1 MTVSVETEGRGVL
14 AIKITGVASAAA
26 GGIGAVQ
33 NPEGVNC
40 VILRTTFYSH
50 VPSTGAANLGV
61 GIAAA
66 ATTKATDI
74 LNDLD
79 AQSMTADT
87 MWNGHVMQNGAK
99 TQISAPALWTK
110 DYYITFTG
118 SASTVGFEGYLF
130 VEYVR
135 AV

>member
-1 MTVSVETEGRGVL
+1 MTVAVETEGRGVL
-14 AIKITGVASAAA
+14 AIKITGVASTDA
-26 GGIGAVQ
+26 GGVGAVA
-33 NPEGVNC
+33 NPEGVNL
-40 VILRTTFYSH
+40 VILRTTFYAH

-61 GIAAA
+61 GVAVN

-79 AQSMTADT
+79 ANTMTADT
-87 MWNGHVMQNGAK
+87 MWNGHAMQNTAK
-99 TQISAPALWTK
+99 TQISAPALWTPTG
-110 DYYITFTG
+110 YITFTG
-118 SASTVGFEGYLF
+118 SATTVGFEGYLF

>member
-1 MTVSVETEGRGVL
+1 MTVAVEQEGRGTL
-14 AIKITGVASAAA
+14 CIKITGVASTSN
-26 GGIGAVQ
+26 GGIGAVK

-50 VPSTGAANLGV
+50 VASPGSANLSVGVSATATGA
-61 GIAAA
+61 
-66 ATTKATDI
+66 ATDI
-74 LNDLD
+74 LNALD
-79 AQSMTADT
+79 ANTMTADT
-87 MWNGHVMQNGAK
+87 MWNGHAMQNTAK
-99 TQISAPALWTK
+99 TQITAPALWTK

>member
-1 MTVSVETEGRGVL
+1 MTVSVETEGRGTL
-14 AIKITGVASAAA
+14 AIKIVGVASAAA
-26 GGIGAVQ
+26 GGIGSVK

-50 VPSTGAANLGV
+50 VASTGSATLSV
-61 GIAAA
+61 GIGATAASSN
-66 ATTKATDI
+66 TDI
-74 LNDLD
+74 LNALD
-79 AQSMTADT
+79 ANTMTADT
-87 MWNGHVMQNGAK
+87 MWNGHVMQNSAK
-99 TQISAPALWTK
+99 TQITAPALWTK

-118 SASTVGFEGYLF
+118 SATTVGFEGYLF